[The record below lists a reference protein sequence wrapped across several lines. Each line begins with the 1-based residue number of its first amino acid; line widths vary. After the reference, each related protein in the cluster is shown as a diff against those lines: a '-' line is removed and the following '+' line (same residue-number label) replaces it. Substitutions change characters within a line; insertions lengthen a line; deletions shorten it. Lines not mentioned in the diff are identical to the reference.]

1 MSANGSLLRVSELQV
16 HFSTRDGA
24 LEAVDRISFE
34 IGSNEIFGLVGES
47 GSGKSITALSILG
60 LVPSPGRIV
69 GGDIVFG
76 GRNLRR
82 LPERAL
88 RTIRGREVG
97 MIFQNPRA
105 SLDPV
110 RTVAVQLSRALRAHH
125 DLSRAEVRDQS
136 IRTLR
141 DLGMPDPEAALTK
154 YPHQLSGG
162 MCQRVMVAMMLSS
175 RPRLL
180 IADEPT
186 TALDETVGAQ
196 LLEHLRQFKEEH
208 AASILLIT
216 HDMGVIAEMCDRV
229 GVMHAGHVVEVGP
242 VGAVFRDPRHPYTR
256 ALLDSTLRIDRDSPL
271 SDIERI
277 PGVVPN
283 LLHPPPGCRF
293 ADRCAYALPV
303 CRSARPPRLEV
314 APAHHVLCQETVI
327 REFAAP

>member
-1 MSANGSLLRVSELQV
+1 MSANGPLLQV
-16 HFSTRDGA
+16 SDLEVHFRTRDGS
-24 LEAVDRISFE
+24 LEAVDRINFE
-34 IGSNEIFGLVGES
+34 IGSHEVFGLVGES
-47 GSGKSITALSILG
+47 GSGKSVTALSILG

-76 GRNLRR
+76 GRNLRE
-82 LPERAL
+82 LPERVV
-88 RTIRGREVG
+88 RTIRGREIG

-125 DLSRAEVRDQS
+125 DFGRGEVRRRSVQ
-136 IRTLR
+136 ILR
-141 DLGMPDPEAALTK
+141 DLGMPDPESALTR

-196 LLEHLRQFKEEH
+196 LLEHLRRFKEEH

-229 GVMHAGHVVEVGP
+229 GVMHAGHIVEVGP

-293 ADRCAYALPV
+293 ADRCAYVLPA
-303 CRSARPPRLEV
+303 CRPAKPPRLEV
-314 APAHHVLCQETVI
+314 APGHHVLCQETVI

>member
-1 MSANGSLLRVSELQV
+1 MSANGPLLRVSELQV
-16 HFSTRDGA
+16 HFRTRNGS
-24 LEAVDRISFE
+24 LEAVDRINFE
-34 IGSNEIFGLVGES
+34 IGSNEVFGLVGES
-47 GSGKSITALSILG
+47 GSGKSVTALSILG

-76 GRNLRR
+76 DRNLRE
-82 LPERAL
+82 LPERVV
-88 RTIRGREVG
+88 RTIRGREIG

-125 DLSRAEVRDQS
+125 DLGRGEVRRRSVQM
-136 IRTLR
+136 LR
-141 DLGMPDPEAALTK
+141 DLGMPDPESALTR

-196 LLEHLRQFKEEH
+196 LLEHLRRFKEEH

-229 GVMHAGHVVEVGP
+229 GVMHAGHIVEVGP

-277 PGVVPN
+277 PGTVPN

-293 ADRCAYALPV
+293 ADRCAYVLPA
-303 CRSARPPRLEV
+303 CRPAKPPRLEV
-314 APAHHVLCQETVI
+314 APGHHVLCQETVI

>member
-1 MSANGSLLRVSELQV
+1 MSANGPLLQVSELQV
-16 HFSTRDGA
+16 HFSTRDGT

-47 GSGKSITALSILG
+47 GSGKSVTALSILG
-60 LVPSPGRIV
+60 LVPLPGRIV
-69 GGDIVFG
+69 GGDVEFG
-76 GRNLRR
+76 GRNLRE
-82 LPERAL
+82 LPERVL
-88 RTIRGREVG
+88 RTIRGREIG

-125 DLSRAEVRDQS
+125 DVDRAEVRRQS

-141 DLGMPDPEAALTK
+141 DLGMPDPEAALTM

-162 MCQRVMVAMMLSS
+162 MCQRVMVAMMLSA

-196 LLEHLRQFKEEH
+196 LLEHLRLFKETH
-208 AASILLIT
+208 GASILLIT

-229 GVMHAGHVVEVGP
+229 AVMHAGHVVEVGP

-293 ADRCAYALPV
+293 ADRCSYALPV
-303 CRSARPPRLEV
+303 CRPVKPPRLEV
-314 APAHHVLCQETVI
+314 APGHHVLCQETVI

>member
-1 MSANGSLLRVSELQV
+1 MSANGPLLRVAELQV
-16 HFSTRDGA
+16 HFSTRDGT
-24 LEAVDRISFE
+24 LEAVDRVDLE
-34 IGSNEIFGLVGES
+34 IESNEVFGLVGES
-47 GSGKSITALSILG
+47 GSGKSVTALSILG
-60 LVPSPGRIV
+60 LAPPPGRIV

-76 GRNLRR
+76 GRSLRE
-82 LPERAL
+82 LPERVL
-88 RTIRGREVG
+88 RSIRGREIG

-125 DLSRAEVRDQS
+125 DLGRGEVRHRSVQM
-136 IRTLR
+136 LR
-141 DLGMPDPEAALTK
+141 DLGMPDPEAALAK

-196 LLEHLRQFKEEH
+196 LLEHLRQFKEAH

-242 VGAVFRDPRHPYTR
+242 VGAVFRNPRHPYTR

-271 SDIERI
+271 SEIERI
-277 PGVVPN
+277 PGNVPN
-283 LLHPPPGCRF
+283 LLRPPPGCRF
-293 ADRCAYALPV
+293 ADRCAYVLPA
-303 CRSARPPRLEV
+303 CRPARPSRLEV
-314 APAHHVLCQETVI
+314 APGHHVLCQETVI

>member
-1 MSANGSLLRVSELQV
+1 MSADGPLLQVSELQV
-16 HFSTRDGA
+16 HFSTRDGS
-24 LEAVDRISFE
+24 LQAVDRISFE

-47 GSGKSITALSILG
+47 GSGKSVTALSILG
-60 LVPSPGRIV
+60 LVPLPGHIV
-69 GGDIVFG
+69 GGDIVFR
-76 GRNLRR
+76 GRNLRA
-82 LPERAL
+82 LPERTL
-88 RTIRGREVG
+88 RTIRGREIG

-125 DLSRAEVRDQS
+125 DLGRGEVRRRSVQM
-136 IRTLR
+136 LR
-141 DLGMPDPEAALTK
+141 DLGMPDPEAALAR

-196 LLEHLRQFKEEH
+196 LLEHLRHFKEEH

-229 GVMHAGHVVEVGP
+229 GVMHAGHVVEEGP

-293 ADRCAYALPV
+293 ADRCAYVRPD
-303 CRSARPPRLEV
+303 CRPKKPPRIEL
-314 APAHHVLCQETVI
+314 APGHHVLCQETVI

>member
-1 MSANGSLLRVSELQV
+1 MSADGPLLRVSELQV
-16 HFSTRDGA
+16 HFSTRDGS
-24 LEAVDRISFE
+24 LEAVDRINFE
-34 IGSNEIFGLVGES
+34 IGSHEVFGLVGES
-47 GSGKSITALSILG
+47 GSGKSVTALSILG

-76 GRNLRR
+76 DRNLRE
-82 LPERAL
+82 LPERVV
-88 RTIRGREVG
+88 RTIRGREIG

-125 DLSRAEVRDQS
+125 DLGRGDVRRRSVQM
-136 IRTLR
+136 LR
-141 DLGMPDPEAALTK
+141 DLGMPDPESALTR

-196 LLEHLRQFKEEH
+196 LLEHLRRFKEEH

-229 GVMHAGHVVEVGP
+229 GVMHAGHIVEVGP

-293 ADRCAYALPV
+293 ADRCAYVLPA
-303 CRSARPPRLEV
+303 CRPAKPPRIEV
-314 APAHHVLCQETVI
+314 AQGHHVLCQETVI

>member
-1 MSANGSLLRVSELQV
+1 MSADGPLLRVSELQV
-16 HFSTRDGA
+16 HFGTRDGT

-34 IGSNEIFGLVGES
+34 IEANEIFGLVGES
-47 GSGKSITALSILG
+47 GSGKSVTALSILG
-60 LVPSPGRIV
+60 LVPPPGRIV

-88 RTIRGREVG
+88 RNIRGREVG

-125 DLSRAEVRDQS
+125 NLSRAEVHDRS

-141 DLGMPDPEAALTK
+141 DLGMPDPEAALRM

-175 RPRLL
+175 NPRLL

-256 ALLDSTLRIDRDSPL
+256 ALLDSTLRVDRDSPL

-283 LLHPPPGCRF
+283 LLHPPLGCRF
-293 ADRCAYALPV
+293 ADRCAYVLPA
-303 CRSARPPRLEV
+303 CRPVRPSALEV
-314 APAHHVLCQETVI
+314 APGHQVLCQETVI

>member
-1 MSANGSLLRVSELQV
+1 MSANGPLLRVSDLQV
-16 HFSTRDGA
+16 HFSTRDGT
-24 LEAVDRISFE
+24 LEAVDRIGFE
-34 IGSNEIFGLVGES
+34 IRSNEIFGLVGES

-60 LVPSPGRIV
+60 LVPPPGRIV

-76 GRNLRR
+76 DRNLRD
-82 LPERAL
+82 LPERVV
-88 RTIRGREVG
+88 RTIRGREIG

-125 DLSRAEVRDQS
+125 DLGRGDVRRRSVQM
-136 IRTLR
+136 LR
-141 DLGMPDPEAALTK
+141 DLGMPDPESALTR

-196 LLEHLRQFKEEH
+196 LLEHLRRFKEQH

-229 GVMHAGHVVEVGP
+229 GVMHAGHIVEVGP

-256 ALLDSTLRIDRDSPL
+256 ALLHSTLRIDRDSAL

-293 ADRCAYALPV
+293 ADRCAYVLPA
-303 CRSARPPRLEV
+303 CRPAKPPRFEV
-314 APAHHVLCQETVI
+314 APGHHVLCQETVI
-327 REFAAP
+327 HDFAAP